1 MYRERLPG
9 VTVLCSESQN
19 NNKKKTHL
27 NDVHVDCDISTGV
40 YE

>member
-19 NNKKKTHL
+19 NNKKTHF
-27 NDVHVDCDISTGV
+27 NDVHVDCDIPTAV
-40 YE
+40 DE